1 MKGERMTTTR
11 ESQAREPTADPGE
24 PPFLST
30 RTGVLTLLLLCAVQF
45 LDVVD
50 GSIVNVALPSI
61 EHSLRFSQQN
71 LQWVA
76 TGYVLTYGGFLLL
89 GGRAADLL
97 GRRRVLVAG
106 VMVFA
111 ACSLVAGLARSET
124 TLIGARLAQGV
135 GAALMAPA
143 ALSLVT
149 TSFKEGVDRHKA
161 LGIWGAISGL
171 AAATG
176 VFLGGVL
183 SQGPGWRWVFFVNLP
198 VCAAILVAAFRL
210 LDGDRPDR
218 PRREFDLS
226 GAALATGSMLL
237 LVYGLIQAP
246 DHGWRSG
253 RSLGAFAISALLLAA
268 FVVNERRSRTPLTP
282 LSIFRVPGLVAADV
296 TQLVAFA
303 GFYATFFFLT
313 LYMQNILGWSPI
325 EAGAAYLPVTV
336 GLGISASI
344 SPRLFARLGTR
355 SVLVGGAMLAASGI
369 YMISRIPPDGTYLAD
384 ILPGLIVMSLGLG
397 AIFVGATV
405 AANAGVPARHAGLA
419 AGLLNTSLQVGIAV
433 GLAVFSALAT
443 TRTGH
448 LLDAH
453 MSTGQAL
460 VGGYGLALRAASIF
474 LAAAGLVALGTVN
487 SRGDTP
493 ARVTADPAPEIL

>member
-1 MKGERMTTTR
+1 MDTIPD
-11 ESQAREPTADPGE
+11 SPAREAATGLTE

-45 LDVVD
+45 LDVVN

-106 VMVFA
+106 VVVFA
-111 ACSLVAGLARSET
+111 ACSLVAGLARTEAT
-124 TLIGARLAQGV
+124 MIGARLAQGV

-149 TSFKEGVDRHKA
+149 TSFREGVDRHKA

-171 AAATG
+171 GAATG

-210 LDGDRPDR
+210 LDGDRSYR
-218 PRREFDLS
+218 PRRAFDLA
-226 GAALATGSMLL
+226 GAVLATGSMLL
-237 LVYGLIQAP
+237 LVYALIQVP
-246 DHGWRSG
+246 DHGWKSVHA
-253 RSLGAFAISALLLAA
+253 LGAFAASALLLVG
-268 FVVNERRSRTPLTP
+268 FVVNERRCRTPLIP
-282 LSIFRVPGLVAADV
+282 FSIFRVPGLVAADV
-296 TQLVAFA
+296 TQLIAFA

-313 LYMQNILGWSPI
+313 LYMQNVLGWSPI

-344 SPRLFARLGTR
+344 SPRVFGRFGTR
-355 SVLVGGAMLAASGI
+355 PVLVGGAMLAATGI
-369 YMISRIPPDGTYLAD
+369 YTLSRIPLNGTYLAD
-384 ILPGLIVMSLGLG
+384 VLPGLIVMSLGLG
-397 AIFVGATV
+397 VIFVGATV
-405 AANAGVPARHAGLA
+405 AANAGVPASQAGLA
-419 AGLLNTSLQVGIAV
+419 AGLLNASLQLGIAV
-433 GLAVFSALAT
+433 GLAIFSAVAT
-443 TRTGH
+443 TRTDH
-448 LLDAH
+448 LLAVHTNAAH
-453 MSTGQAL
+453 AL
-460 VGGYGLALRAASIF
+460 VGGYGVALRAASAF
-474 LAAAGLVALGTVN
+474 LGVAGLLALGTIN

-493 ARVTADPAPEIL
+493 LPPAAEPRPETL

>member
-1 MKGERMTTTR
+1 MDTIPD
-11 ESQAREPTADPGE
+11 SPAREAATGLTE

-106 VMVFA
+106 VVVFA
-111 ACSLVAGLARSET
+111 ACSRVAGLARTEAT
-124 TLIGARLAQGV
+124 MIGARLAQGV

-149 TSFKEGVDRHKA
+149 TSFREGVDRHKA

-171 AAATG
+171 GAATG

-210 LDGDRPDR
+210 LDGDRSYR
-218 PRREFDLS
+218 PRRAFDLA
-226 GAALATGSMLL
+226 GAVLATGSMLL
-237 LVYGLIQAP
+237 LVYALIQVP
-246 DHGWRSG
+246 DHGWKSVHA
-253 RSLGAFAISALLLAA
+253 LGAFAASALLLVG
-268 FVVNERRSRTPLTP
+268 FVVNERRCRTPLIP
-282 LSIFRVPGLVAADV
+282 FSIFRVPGLVAADV
-296 TQLVAFA
+296 TQLIAFA

-313 LYMQNILGWSPI
+313 LYMQNVLGWSPI

-344 SPRLFARLGTR
+344 SPRVFGRFGTR
-355 SVLVGGAMLAASGI
+355 PVLVGGAMLAATGI
-369 YMISRIPPDGTYLAD
+369 YTLSRIPLNGTYLAD
-384 ILPGLIVMSLGLG
+384 VLPGLIVMSLGLG
-397 AIFVGATV
+397 VIFVGATV
-405 AANAGVPARHAGLA
+405 AANAGVPASQAGLA
-419 AGLLNTSLQVGIAV
+419 AGLLNASLQLGIAV
-433 GLAVFSALAT
+433 GLAIFSAVAT
-443 TRTGH
+443 TRTDH
-448 LLDAH
+448 LLAVHTNAAH
-453 MSTGQAL
+453 AL
-460 VGGYGLALRAASIF
+460 VGGYGVALRAASAF
-474 LAAAGLVALGTVN
+474 LGVAGLLALGTIN

-493 ARVTADPAPEIL
+493 LPPAAEPRPETL

>member
-1 MKGERMTTTR
+1 MDTKR
-11 ESQAREPTADPGE
+11 ESPARGPVTGPAEPS
-24 PPFLST
+24 FLST
-30 RTGVLTLLLLCAVQF
+30 RAGVLTLLLLCAVQF

-61 EHSLRFSQQN
+61 QHSLRFSQQN
-71 LQWVA
+71 LQWAA

-106 VMVFA
+106 VVVFA
-111 ACSLVAGLARSET
+111 ACSLVAGLARTET

-149 TSFKEGVDRHKA
+149 TSFKEGIDRHKA

-176 VFLGGVL
+176 CFPGGVL

-198 VCAAILVAAFRL
+198 LCAGILVAAFRL
-210 LDGDRPDR
+210 LDGDRPRR
-218 PRREFDLS
+218 PRRAFDVT

-246 DHGWRSG
+246 DHGWKSTH
-253 RSLGAFAISALLLAA
+253 SLGAFATSAVLLVA
-268 FVVNERRSRTPLTP
+268 FVVTERRSRSPLIP
-282 LSIFRVPGLVAADV
+282 LAIFRVPGLVAADV

-355 SVLVGGAMLAASGI
+355 PVLVGGAMLAASGI
-369 YMISRIPPDGTYLAD
+369 YTLSRIPLHGTYLTD
-384 ILPGLIVMSLGLG
+384 VLPGLLVMSLGL
-397 AIFVGATV
+397 
-405 AANAGVPARHAGLA
+405 
-419 AGLLNTSLQVGIAV
+419 
-433 GLAVFSALAT
+433 
-443 TRTGH
+443 
-448 LLDAH
+448 
-453 MSTGQAL
+453 
-460 VGGYGLALRAASIF
+460 
-474 LAAAGLVALGTVN
+474 
-487 SRGDTP
+487 
-493 ARVTADPAPEIL
+493 

>member
-1 MKGERMTTTR
+1 VTGPT
-11 ESQAREPTADPGE
+11 EPS
-24 PPFLST
+24 FLST
-30 RTGVLTLLLLCAVQF
+30 GTGVLTLLLLCAVQF

-106 VMVFA
+106 VVVFA
-111 ACSLVAGLARSET
+111 ACSLVAGLAGT
-124 TLIGARLAQGV
+124 DATLIGARLAQGV

-149 TSFKEGVDRHKA
+149 TSFREGVDRHKA
-161 LGIWGAISGL
+161 LGIWGAVSGL
-171 AAATG
+171 GAATG

-183 SQGPGWRWVFFVNLP
+183 SEGPGWRWVFFVNLP
-198 VCAAILVAAFRL
+198 VCALILGAAFRL
-210 LDGDRPDR
+210 LDGDRPHR
-218 PRREFDLS
+218 TRRDFDLA
-226 GAALATGSMLL
+226 GAVLATGSMLV
-237 LVYGLIQAP
+237 LVYGLIEAP
-246 DHGWRSG
+246 DHGWSST
-253 RSLGAFAISALLLAA
+253 RSLGAFAVSALLLAA
-268 FVVNERRSRTPLTP
+268 FVVNERRSRSPLVP
-282 LSIFRVPGLVAADV
+282 LSIFRVPGLVAADI

-325 EAGAAYLPVTV
+325 RAGAAYLPVTL

-355 SVLVGGAMLAASGI
+355 PVLVGGAMLAAGGI
-369 YMISRIPPDGTYLAD
+369 YTLSRIPLNGTYLAD
-384 ILPGLIVMSLGLG
+384 VLPGLVVMSLGLG

-405 AANAGVPARHAGLA
+405 AANAGVPAGQAGLA
-419 AGLLNTSLQVGIAV
+419 AGLLNTSLQLGIAV

-443 TRTGH
+443 ARTDH
-448 LLDAH
+448 LLAVHTSPAH
-453 MSTGQAL
+453 AL
-460 VGGYGLALRAASIF
+460 LGGYGLALRAAAVF
-474 LAAAGLVALGTVN
+474 LAAAGLVALASVN
-487 SRGDTP
+487 SRGEAPTGP
-493 ARVTADPAPEIL
+493 AADPAPEAS

>member
-24 PPFLST
+24 PSLLST

-268 FVVNERRSRTPLTP
+268 FVVNERRSRTPLIP
-282 LSIFRVPGLVAADV
+282 LSIFRVPGLIAADV

-384 ILPGLIVMSLGLG
+384 ILPGLVVMSLGLG

-453 MSTGQAL
+453 MSTGHAL

-474 LAAAGLVALGTVN
+474 LVAAGLVALGTVN

>member
-1 MKGERMTTTR
+1 MDTKQESRATTPALT
-11 ESQAREPTADPGE
+11 EGPGAS
-24 PPFLST
+24 FLST
-30 RTGVLTLLLLCAVQF
+30 RAGVLTLLLLCAVQF
-45 LDVVD
+45 LDIVD

-61 EHSLRFSQQN
+61 QHSLGFSQQN

-97 GRRRVLVAG
+97 GRRRVLVVG

-111 ACSLVAGLARSET
+111 ACSLIAGLARTET
-124 TLIGARLAQGV
+124 TLIGARLAQGI

-176 VFLGGVL
+176 VFLGGAL

-198 VCAAILVAAFRL
+198 LCAVILVAAFRL
-210 LDGDRPDR
+210 LEGDR
-218 PRREFDLS
+218 PRRPRRAFDLA
-226 GAALATGSMLL
+226 GAVLATGSMLL
-237 LVYGLIQAP
+237 LVYGLVQAP
-246 DHGWRSG
+246 DHGWKSPH
-253 RSLGAFAISALLLAA
+253 SVVAFSASALLLIL
-268 FVVNERRSRTPLTP
+268 FVLNERRSHTPLIP
-282 LSIFRVPGLVAADV
+282 LSIFRVPGLVAADI

-313 LYMQNILGWSPI
+313 LYMQNVLGWSPI
-325 EAGAAYLPVTV
+325 KAGAAYLPVTL
-336 GLGISASI
+336 GLGISASL

-355 SVLVGGAMLAASGI
+355 PVLVGGAMVAAVGI
-369 YMISRIPPDGTYLAD
+369 YMISRIPPHGTYLAD
-384 ILPGLIVMSLGLG
+384 ILPGLGVMSLGLG

-405 AANAGVPARHAGLA
+405 AANAGVPAGQAGLA
-419 AGLLNTSLQVGIAV
+419 AGLLNTSLQLGIAV
-433 GLAVFSALAT
+433 GLAVFLALAT
-443 TRTGH
+443 TRTDH
-448 LLDAH
+448 LLAMH
-453 MSTGQAL
+453 TSTTHAL
-460 VGGYGLALRAASIF
+460 VGGYALALRAASIF
-474 LAAAGLVALGTVN
+474 LAAAGLIALRTV
-487 SRGDTP
+487 SARGDTP
-493 ARVTADPAPEIL
+493 APPVDEPTPESL

>member
-1 MKGERMTTTR
+1 MDAEQRVRTR
-11 ESQAREPTADPGE
+11 SVAPAADGAS
-24 PPFLST
+24 FLST
-30 RTGVLTLLLLCAVQF
+30 RTGVLTLILLCAVQF

-111 ACSLVAGLARSET
+111 ACSLVAGLARTET

-198 VCAAILVAAFRL
+198 LCAVILVAAFRL
-210 LDGDRPDR
+210 LDGDRPHR
-218 PRREFDLS
+218 PRRAFDLA
-226 GAALATGSMLL
+226 GAVLATGSMLL
-237 LVYGLIQAP
+237 VVYGLIEAP
-246 DHGWRSG
+246 DHGWGST
-253 RSLGAFAISALLLAA
+253 RSLGAFAVSA
-268 FVVNERRSRTPLTP
+268 V
-282 LSIFRVPGLVAADV
+282 
-296 TQLVAFA
+296 
-303 GFYATFFFLT
+303 
-313 LYMQNILGWSPI
+313 
-325 EAGAAYLPVTV
+325 
-336 GLGISASI
+336 
-344 SPRLFARLGTR
+344 
-355 SVLVGGAMLAASGI
+355 
-369 YMISRIPPDGTYLAD
+369 
-384 ILPGLIVMSLGLG
+384 
-397 AIFVGATV
+397 
-405 AANAGVPARHAGLA
+405 
-419 AGLLNTSLQVGIAV
+419 
-433 GLAVFSALAT
+433 
-443 TRTGH
+443 
-448 LLDAH
+448 
-453 MSTGQAL
+453 
-460 VGGYGLALRAASIF
+460 
-474 LAAAGLVALGTVN
+474 
-487 SRGDTP
+487 
-493 ARVTADPAPEIL
+493 

>member
-1 MKGERMTTTR
+1 MDTMRGSPTGEPVTG
-11 ESQAREPTADPGE
+11 PGE
-24 PPFLST
+24 PSFLST

-106 VMVFA
+106 VVVFA
-111 ACSLVAGLARSET
+111 ACSLVAGLARSEM

-149 TSFKEGVDRHKA
+149 TSFREGADRHKA

-171 AAATG
+171 GAATG

-183 SQGPGWRWVFFVNLP
+183 SEGPGWRWVFFVNLP
-198 VCAAILVAAFRL
+198 VCAVILAAAFRL
-210 LDGDRPDR
+210 LDGDRPHR
-218 PRREFDLS
+218 PRRAFDLV
-226 GAALATGSMLL
+226 GAVLATGSMLL
-237 LVYGLIQAP
+237 LVYALTQAP
-246 DHGWRSG
+246 DHAWKSHH
-253 RSLGAFAISALLLAA
+253 SLVPFATSALLLVA
-268 FVVNERRSRTPLTP
+268 FVVNERRSRSPLIP

-325 EAGAAYLPVTV
+325 QAGAAYLPVTG
-336 GLGISASI
+336 GLAISASI

-355 SVLVGGAMLAASGI
+355 PVLVGGAMLAAGGI
-369 YMISRIPPDGTYLAD
+369 YTISRIPPHGTYLAA
-384 ILPGLIVMSLGLG
+384 ILPGLIIMSLGLG

-405 AANAGVPARHAGLA
+405 AATAGVPAGQAGLA
-419 AGLLNTSLQVGIAV
+419 AGLLNTSLQLGIAV

-443 TRTGH
+443 TRTDH
-448 LLDAH
+448 LLAAH
-453 MSTGQAL
+453 SSPAHAL
-460 VGGYGLALRAASIF
+460 VGGYGLALRAAGIF
-474 LAAAGLVALGTVN
+474 LAVAGLIALGTVN
-487 SRGDTP
+487 SRSDTP
-493 ARVTADPAPEIL
+493 PLPADPTPETL

>member
-1 MKGERMTTTR
+1 MDTKRRSPARGPVTDPTEPSFLATR
-11 ESQAREPTADPGE
+11 A
-24 PPFLST
+24 
-30 RTGVLTLLLLCAVQF
+30 GVLTLLLLCAVQF

-106 VMVFA
+106 VVVFA
-111 ACSLVAGLARSET
+111 ACSLVAGLARTET

-198 VCAAILVAAFRL
+198 LCAVILVAAFRL
-210 LDGDRPDR
+210 LDGDRPHR
-218 PRREFDLS
+218 PRRAFDLT
-226 GAALATGSMLL
+226 GAVLATGSVLL

-246 DHGWRSG
+246 DHGWESTH
-253 RSLGAFAISALLLAA
+253 SLGAFTASALLLVA
-268 FVVNERRSRTPLTP
+268 FVGNERRSRSPLIP

-325 EAGAAYLPVTV
+325 EAGAAYLPVTL

-355 SVLVGGAMLAASGI
+355 PVLVGGAMLAAGGVF
-369 YMISRIPPDGTYLAD
+369 MLSRIPSHGTYAAD
-384 ILPGLIVMSLGLG
+384 VLPGLVVMSLGLG

-405 AANAGVPARHAGLA
+405 AANAGVPAGQAGLA

-443 TRTGH
+443 TRTQH
-448 LLDAH
+448 LLTVHTNPAH
-453 MSTGQAL
+453 AL
-460 VGGYGLALRAASIF
+460 VGGYGLALRAASVF

-493 ARVTADPAPEIL
+493 APPTVDPAPDPL

>member
-1 MKGERMTTTR
+1 MDTMR
-11 ESQAREPTADPGE
+11 ESPAPAPVTGPTQPS
-24 PPFLST
+24 FLST

-106 VMVFA
+106 VVVFA
-111 ACSLVAGLARSET
+111 ACSLVAGLARTET
-124 TLIGARLAQGV
+124 TLIGARLAQGI

-176 VFLGGVL
+176 VFFGGVL
-183 SQGPGWRWVFFVNLP
+183 AQGPGWRWVFFVNLP
-198 VCAAILVAAFRL
+198 LCAVILIAAFRL
-210 LDGDRPDR
+210 LDGDRPHR
-218 PRREFDLS
+218 PRRAFDLTGS
-226 GAALATGSMLL
+226 VLATGSMLL

-246 DHGWRSG
+246 DHGWRSTD
-253 RSLGAFAISALLLAA
+253 SLGAFATSALLLVA
-268 FVVNERRSRTPLTP
+268 FVVNERRSRSPLIP
-282 LSIFRVPGLVAADV
+282 FSIFRVPGLVAADV

-344 SPRLFARLGTR
+344 SPRLFTRLGTR
-355 SVLVGGAMLAASGI
+355 PVLVGGAMLAASGI
-369 YMISRIPPDGTYLAD
+369 YTLSRIPPHGTYLGD
-384 ILPGLIVMSLGLG
+384 VLPGLIVMSLGLG
-397 AIFVGATV
+397 AIFVGATIS
-405 AANAGVPARHAGLA
+405 ANAGVPAGQAGLA
-419 AGLLNTSLQVGIAV
+419 AGLLNTSLQVGIAI

-443 TRTGH
+443 TRTDH
-448 LLDAH
+448 LLAIGTSPAH
-453 MSTGQAL
+453 AL

-474 LAAAGLVALGTVN
+474 LAAAGLVALGTTN
-487 SRGDTP
+487 SRGDAP
-493 ARVTADPAPEIL
+493 PTAAEPAPETL

>member
-1 MKGERMTTTR
+1 MDTTQ
-11 ESQAREPTADPGE
+11 ESPAAQPLTDHTEAS
-24 PPFLST
+24 FLST
-30 RTGVLTLLLLCAVQF
+30 RMGVLTLLLLCAVQF
-45 LDVVD
+45 LDIVD

-61 EHSLRFSQQN
+61 QHSLSFSQQN

-97 GRRRVLVAG
+97 GRRRMLVTG

-111 ACSLVAGLARSET
+111 ACSLIAGLARTET
-124 TLIGARLAQGV
+124 TLIGARLAQGI

-198 VCAAILVAAFRL
+198 LCAFILIAAFRL
-210 LDGDRPDR
+210 LDGDRPHR
-218 PRREFDLS
+218 PRRAFDLT
-226 GAALATGSMLL
+226 GAVLATGSMLL

-246 DHGWRSG
+246 DHGWTNLE
-253 RSLGAFAISALLLAA
+253 SLGAFAASAVLLVS
-268 FVVNERRSRTPLTP
+268 FVVNERRSRSPLIP

-313 LYMQNILGWSPI
+313 LYMQNVLGWSPI
-325 EAGAAYLPVTV
+325 KAGAAYLPVTL

-355 SVLVGGAMLAASGI
+355 PVLVGGAMLAATGI
-369 YMISRIPPDGTYLAD
+369 YILSRIPPQGTYLAD
-384 ILPGLIVMSLGLG
+384 ILPGLVVMSLGLG

-405 AANAGVPARHAGLA
+405 AANAGVPAGQAGLA
-419 AGLLNTSLQVGIAV
+419 AGLLNTSLQLGIAV

-443 TRTGH
+443 TRTDH
-448 LLDAH
+448 LLAAH
-453 MSTGQAL
+453 AGTDHAL
-460 VGGYGLALRAASIF
+460 IGGYSLALRAASIF
-474 LAAAGLVALGTVN
+474 LAAAGLIALGTVN

-493 ARVTADPAPEIL
+493 PPAAEPVDDPL

>member
-1 MKGERMTTTR
+1 MDTKRR
-11 ESQAREPTADPGE
+11 SPAREPVTGPTE
-24 PPFLST
+24 PSFLST
-30 RTGVLTLLLLCAVQF
+30 RAGVLTLLLLCAVQF

-97 GRRRVLVAG
+97 GRRRMLVAG
-106 VMVFA
+106 VVVFA

-198 VCAAILVAAFRL
+198 LCAVILVAAFRL
-210 LDGDRPDR
+210 LDGDRPHR
-218 PRREFDLS
+218 PRRAFDLT
-226 GAALATGSMLL
+226 GAVLATGSVLL

-246 DHGWRSG
+246 DHGWRSTH
-253 RSLGAFAISALLLAA
+253 SLGAFTASALLLVA
-268 FVVNERRSRTPLTP
+268 FVFNERRSRSPLIP

-336 GLGISASI
+336 GLGISASVA
-344 SPRLFARLGTR
+344 PRLFARLGTR
-355 SVLVGGAMLAASGI
+355 PVLVGGAMVAAGGI
-369 YMISRIPPDGTYLAD
+369 YALSRIPPQGTYVAD
-384 ILPGLIVMSLGLG
+384 ILPGLLVMSLGLG

-405 AANAGVPARHAGLA
+405 AANAGVPSGQAGLA

-443 TRTGH
+443 TRTQH
-448 LLDAH
+448 LLTVHTNPAH
-453 MSTGQAL
+453 AL

-487 SRGDTP
+487 SRDDTTP
-493 ARVTADPAPEIL
+493 LPPTAEAAPDPL

>member
-1 MKGERMTTTR
+1 MDTTR
-11 ESQAREPTADPGE
+11 ESPAREPVTGPAE
-24 PPFLST
+24 ASFLST

-97 GRRRVLVAG
+97 GRRRVLICGVVA
-106 VMVFA
+106 FA
-111 ACSLVAGLARSET
+111 ACSLVAGLARTET

-198 VCAAILVAAFRL
+198 LCAVILIAAFRL
-210 LDGDRPDR
+210 LDGDRPQR
-218 PRREFDLS
+218 PGRAFDLT
-226 GAALATGSMLL
+226 GAVLATGSMLS
-237 LVYGLIQAP
+237 LVYGLIQEP
-246 DHGWRSG
+246 NYGWNSTHF
-253 RSLGAFAISALLLAA
+253 LGAFAISALLLVA
-268 FVVNERRSRTPLTP
+268 FVVNERRSPNPLIP

-336 GLGISASI
+336 GLGLSASI
-344 SPRLFARLGTR
+344 APGLFARLGTR
-355 SVLVGGAMLAASGI
+355 PVLVGGAMLAASGI
-369 YMISRIPPDGTYLAD
+369 YTLSRIPPHGTYLAD
-384 ILPGLIVMSLGLG
+384 ILPGLLVMSLGLG

-405 AANAGVPARHAGLA
+405 AANAGVPAGQAGLA
-419 AGLLNTSLQVGIAV
+419 AGLLNTSLQLGIAV

-443 TRTGH
+443 TRTDH
-448 LLDAH
+448 LLAIHTSPAH
-453 MSTGQAL
+453 AL
-460 VGGYGLALRAASIF
+460 VGGYGLALRAAAIF
-474 LAAAGLVALGTVN
+474 LAAAGLVALGTAN
-487 SRGDTP
+487 SRGDAPTP
-493 ARVTADPAPEIL
+493 PTAEPAPETL

>member
-1 MKGERMTTTR
+1 MDTIPD
-11 ESQAREPTADPGE
+11 SPAREAATGLTE

-106 VMVFA
+106 VVVFA
-111 ACSLVAGLARSET
+111 ACSLVAGLARAEAT
-124 TLIGARLAQGV
+124 MIGARLAQGV

-149 TSFKEGVDRHKA
+149 TSFREGVDRHKA

-171 AAATG
+171 GSATG

-210 LDGDRPDR
+210 LDGDRSHR
-218 PRREFDLS
+218 PRRAFDLA
-226 GAALATGSMLL
+226 GAVLATGSMLL
-237 LVYGLIQAP
+237 LVYALIQVP
-246 DHGWRSG
+246 DHGWKSIHA
-253 RSLGAFAISALLLAA
+253 LGAFAASALLLVG
-268 FVVNERRSRTPLTP
+268 FVVNERRCRTPLIP
-282 LSIFRVPGLVAADV
+282 FSIFRVPGLVAADV
-296 TQLVAFA
+296 TQLIAFA

-313 LYMQNILGWSPI
+313 LYMQNVLGWSPI

-344 SPRLFARLGTR
+344 SPRAFGRFGTR
-355 SVLVGGAMLAASGI
+355 PVLVGGAMLAATGI
-369 YMISRIPPDGTYLAD
+369 YTLSRIPLNGTYLAD
-384 ILPGLIVMSLGLG
+384 VLPGLIVMSLGLG
-397 AIFVGATV
+397 VIFVGATV
-405 AANAGVPARHAGLA
+405 AANAGVPASQAGLA
-419 AGLLNTSLQVGIAV
+419 AGLLNASLQLGIAV
-433 GLAVFSALAT
+433 GLAIFSAVAT
-443 TRTGH
+443 TRTDH
-448 LLDAH
+448 LLAVHANAAH
-453 MSTGQAL
+453 AL
-460 VGGYGLALRAASIF
+460 VGGYGVALRAASAF
-474 LAAAGLVALGTVN
+474 LGVAGLLALGTIN

-493 ARVTADPAPEIL
+493 LPPAAEPRPETL

>member
-1 MKGERMTTTR
+1 MDTMRDSPTR
-11 ESQAREPTADPGE
+11 TAANGPTEPS
-24 PPFLST
+24 FLST

-97 GRRRVLVAG
+97 GRRRMLVAG
-106 VMVFA
+106 VVVFA
-111 ACSLVAGLARSET
+111 GCSLVAGVARTET

-198 VCAAILVAAFRL
+198 LCAVILVAALRL
-210 LDGDRPDR
+210 LDDDRPHQ
-218 PRREFDLS
+218 PRGAFDLT
-226 GAALATGSMLL
+226 GALLATGSMLL

-246 DHGWRSG
+246 DHGWRSTH
-253 RSLGAFAISALLLAA
+253 SLGAFAVSALLLVA
-268 FVVNERRSRTPLTP
+268 FVFNERRSRSPLIP
-282 LSIFRVPGLVAADV
+282 FSIFRVPGLVAADV

-313 LYMQNILGWSPI
+313 LYMQNILDWSPI

-344 SPRLFARLGTR
+344 APRLFARLGTR
-355 SVLVGGAMLAASGI
+355 PVLVGGALLAASGI
-369 YMISRIPPDGTYLAD
+369 YTLSRIPPQGTYIAD
-384 ILPGLIVMSLGLG
+384 ILPGLLVMSLGLG

-405 AANAGVPARHAGLA
+405 AANAGVPSGQAGLA
-419 AGLLNTSLQVGIAV
+419 AGLLNTSLQLGIAV

-443 TRTGH
+443 TRTDH
-448 LLDAH
+448 LLAVQRSAD
-453 MSTGQAL
+453 QAL
-460 VGGYGLALRAASIF
+460 VGGYGLALQAASIF

-493 ARVTADPAPEIL
+493 APPTVDPAPETV

>member
-1 MKGERMTTTR
+1 MDTMR
-11 ESQAREPTADPGE
+11 ESPARKPVNGPAEPS
-24 PPFLST
+24 FLST

-50 GSIVNVALPSI
+50 GSIVNIALPSI

-106 VMVFA
+106 VVVFA
-111 ACSLVAGLARSET
+111 TCSLVAGLARTET
-124 TLIGARLAQGV
+124 ALIGARLAQGV

-149 TSFKEGVDRHKA
+149 TLFKEGVDRHKA

-198 VCAAILVAAFRL
+198 LCAVILIAAFRL
-210 LDGDRPDR
+210 LDGDRPHH
-218 PRREFDLS
+218 PRRAFDLP
-226 GAALATGSMLL
+226 GAVLATASMLL

-246 DHGWRSG
+246 NHGWKSTHP
-253 RSLGAFAISALLLAA
+253 LGAFVASALLLGT
-268 FVVNERRSRTPLTP
+268 FVVNERRSPSPLVP
-282 LSIFRVPGLVAADV
+282 LSIFRVPGLLAADV

-355 SVLVGGAMLAASGI
+355 PVLVGGAMLAAGGI
-369 YMISRIPPDGTYLAD
+369 YMLSRIPPHGTYLAD
-384 ILPGLIVMSLGLG
+384 VLPGLIVMSLGLG
-397 AIFVGATV
+397 AVFVGATV
-405 AANAGVPARHAGLA
+405 AANAGVPAGQAGLA
-419 AGLLNTSLQVGIAV
+419 AGLLNTSLQLGIAV

-443 TRTGH
+443 TRTDH
-448 LLDAH
+448 LLAIHTGPAH
-453 MSTGQAL
+453 AL
-460 VGGYGLALRAASIF
+460 VGGYGLALRAASVF
-474 LAAAGLVALGTVN
+474 LAAAALVALGTVN
-487 SRGDTP
+487 SRGDTSP
-493 ARVTADPAPEIL
+493 PPVAEPAPETL

>member
-1 MKGERMTTTR
+1 
-11 ESQAREPTADPGE
+11 
-24 PPFLST
+24 
-30 RTGVLTLLLLCAVQF
+30 
-45 LDVVD
+45 
-50 GSIVNVALPSI
+50 
-61 EHSLRFSQQN
+61 
-71 LQWVA
+71 
-76 TGYVLTYGGFLLL
+76 
-89 GGRAADLL
+89 
-97 GRRRVLVAG
+97 
-106 VMVFA
+106 
-111 ACSLVAGLARSET
+111 
-124 TLIGARLAQGV
+124 
-135 GAALMAPA
+135 
-143 ALSLVT
+143 VT

-198 VCAAILVAAFRL
+198 LCAVILIAAFRL
-210 LDGDRPDR
+210 LDGDRPHR
-218 PRREFDLS
+218 PRRAFDLP
-226 GAALATGSMLL
+226 GAVLATASMLL

-246 DHGWRSG
+246 DHSWKSTH
-253 RSLGAFAISALLLAA
+253 SLGAFVASALLLGT
-268 FVVNERRSRTPLTP
+268 FVVNERRSPSPLVP
-282 LSIFRVPGLVAADV
+282 LSIFRVPGLLAADV

-355 SVLVGGAMLAASGI
+355 PVLVGGAMLAAGGI
-369 YMISRIPPDGTYLAD
+369 YMLSRIPPHGTYLAD
-384 ILPGLIVMSLGLG
+384 VLPGLIVMSLGLG

-405 AANAGVPARHAGLA
+405 AANAGVPAGQAGLA

-443 TRTGH
+443 TRTDH
-448 LLDAH
+448 
-453 MSTGQAL
+453 
-460 VGGYGLALRAASIF
+460 LALRAAGVF
-474 LAAAGLVALGTVN
+474 LAAAALVALGTVN
-487 SRGDTP
+487 SRGDTSP
-493 ARVTADPAPEIL
+493 PPVAEPAPETL